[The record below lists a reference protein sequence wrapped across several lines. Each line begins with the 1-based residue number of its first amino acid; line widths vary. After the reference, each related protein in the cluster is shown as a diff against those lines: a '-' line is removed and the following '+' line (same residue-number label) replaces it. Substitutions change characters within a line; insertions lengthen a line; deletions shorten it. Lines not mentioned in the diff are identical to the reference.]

1 MFMCDSERIIQVC
14 VDENGHWDGDEGRM
28 ELHVRGGQ
36 MTSLAYSGAVHRKLC
51 IYKDAFFVVTED
63 TTSLYNL
70 RGRIPMVWW
79 LTCL

>member
-1 MFMCDSERIIQVC
+1 MKMGIGMGMKEGWNSMCGV
-14 VDENGHWDGDEGRM
+14 GR
-28 ELHVRGGQ
+28 RPP
-36 MTSLAYSGAVHRKLC
+36 LAYSRAVHRKLS